1 MRTPT
6 KTTTIKST
14 LWLGFTIL
22 VALLAAA
29 GVVGWR
35 ALDRT
40 SAAIVETLATVQ
52 QEARLSAQLS
62 GDIVQEIQAASRY
75 LGDRDA
81 VAQQEF
87 RRLGWSAHEVQ
98 RTMNRRSG
106 QGKDEIALIAGIDAR
121 LSQVEID
128 FARAHRLVDLGRTAQ
143 ANELA
148 ERARPVVGELLAE
161 IDSLGLLKARRV
173 DEASG
178 ALTAQAAHWTE
189 LLLSVIVV
197 ALLCAAA
204 IVIWTVRTI
213 DGPLQDLVRHAHE
226 LSRGNLGARTTS
238 ARLPGEFETLA
249 AAMNQTG
256 ESLATVAGVAVT
268 TADDVAGSA
277 HELASVSDQI
287 SRAATQMAEAM
298 TEVSHGAETQVQ
310 QLRDVSDALAGIR
323 ERADA
328 MLGGAGEVNAL
339 AEDIEQS
346 AGSKKDEIAHALDL
360 LAGIKD
366 TVETASV
373 EAAAL
378 DAAAADINK
387 FVTDVTRIAEQTNL
401 LALNA
406 AIEAARAGKAG
417 RGFAVVAEE
426 VRKLAEQS
434 ERAAYDVVR
443 MTALITAHVSS
454 TTEAMESAAGRV
466 GEIERVSHDIVSA
479 LTTIVGAAGRTR
491 SAATGVRSAAEE
503 NVKAVHGAVS
513 EIGSVART
521 AEGYAASAQQVSA
534 STQEQSAACEQM
546 TAASGIL
553 LDGSRKLKTIVGGLK
568 VAA

>member
-1 MRTPT
+1 MRRLA
-6 KTTTIKST
+6 KLTTIKRT
-14 LWLGFTIL
+14 LWFGFTVL

-40 SAAIVETLATVQ
+40 SAAIGQTLFSVQ

-62 GDIVQEIQAASRY
+62 GDIVQEIQAASSY
-75 LGDRDA
+75 LESRDPR
-81 VAQQEF
+81 AQEDF

-98 RTMNRRSG
+98 RAMNRRPG
-106 QGKDEIALIAGIDAR
+106 QSKDEIALIAGIDAR
-121 LSQVEID
+121 LSRVEID
-128 FARAHRLVDLGRTAQ
+128 YARAHRLADLGRTAQ
-143 ANELA
+143 ARAVA
-148 ERARPVVGELLAE
+148 ERVRPVVSELLAG
-161 IDSLGLLKARRV
+161 IDSLGMMKARRV
-173 DEASG
+173 DDASR
-178 ALTAQAAHWTE
+178 ALTSQATRWTE
-189 LLLSVIVV
+189 LLLGVIGV
-197 ALLCAAA
+197 ALLCAFA
-204 IVIWTVRTI
+204 IVIWTVREI
-213 DGPLQDLVRHAHE
+213 YVPLKLLVKHARE
-226 LSRGNLGARTTS
+226 LSRGNLGARTATD
-238 ARLPGEFETLA
+238 RFPGEFETLA

-256 ESLATVAGVAVT
+256 ESLANVVGVAAT

-287 SRAATQMAEAM
+287 TRAASQMAEAM
-298 TEVSHGAETQVQ
+298 TEVSHGAESQVE
-310 QLRDVSDALAGIR
+310 QLRGISGALSGIR

-328 MLGGAGEVNAL
+328 MLGGAGEVNTL
-339 AEDIEQS
+339 ASDIERS
-346 AGSKKDEIAHALDL
+346 ADAKKEEIGRALEL
-360 LAGIKD
+360 LASIKG
-366 TVETASV
+366 TVESAST

-417 RGFAVVAEE
+417 RGFAVVADE

-454 TTEAMESAAGRV
+454 TTLAMETAAGRV
-466 GEIERVSHDIVSA
+466 GEIERVSQDIGSA
-479 LTTIVGAAGRTR
+479 LTTIIGAAERTR
-491 SAATGVRSAAEE
+491 YAATSVRSAAEE
-503 NVKAVHGAVS
+503 NVRLVHDAATDL
-513 EIGSVART
+513 GSVART
-521 AEGYAASAQQVSA
+521 AEGYAVSAQQVSA

-546 TAASGIL
+546 TAASGLL
-553 LDGSRKLKTIVGGLK
+553 LDGSRKLKEIVGGLQ